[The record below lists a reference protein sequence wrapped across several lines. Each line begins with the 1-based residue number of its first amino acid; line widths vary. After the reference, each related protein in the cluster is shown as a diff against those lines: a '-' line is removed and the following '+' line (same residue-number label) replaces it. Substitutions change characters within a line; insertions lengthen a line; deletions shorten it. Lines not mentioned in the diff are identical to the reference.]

1 MFDKN
6 YIEKVI
12 TNSPY
17 KLNISDE
24 NISEI
29 NLSYIKSV
37 LKVIPDKKDYEKNTK
52 FLIGIK
58 EYIIYI
64 CKFCLIKSRE
74 LFNILDIG
82 KNLLNKKLDL
92 AKYLKMI
99 DQLNSI

>member
-24 NISEI
+24 NICEI

-64 CKFCLIKSRE
+64 CKFCLNQEQRI
-74 LFNILDIG
+74 I
-82 KNLLNKKLDL
+82 
-92 AKYLKMI
+92 
-99 DQLNSI
+99 